1 VCLVGQSP
9 APPATAAD
17 AAAMARAA
25 LGWLAAADVASLTTA
40 EQADCL
46 RALERIRSVHTAAQA
61 RILAAFHAQDGYA
74 DDGHGS
80 PRTWLKWQARITD
93 GAASG
98 TIGWMR
104 RLTAHPAVRD
114 ALAAAAISESFARQ
128 ICTWTELLPADHRGD
143 ADVILLGAASGGAG
157 LGDLAGL
164 AEEIQRCTA
173 RPDCDRD
180 DDGFDDRRLYLSR
193 TLHGSGTVRGDLTPQ
208 CAAALAAVL
217 EALGKRAGPE
227 DLRSKWQRQ
236 HDALEEAMRRLIGSG
251 CLPERAGQ
259 PTQIM
264 LFMGLDELRGLPG
277 ASAAEAAW
285 AGSAA
290 GPGYDCDATVVPV
303 VTGHVD
309 TQVLDR
315 LAALLFGQ
323 DGGADHSGR
332 ARPGQ
337 PGHTGRDDQADEAGQ
352 ASEDGQADEAGQDGR
367 TTHAGNDQTGPDGR
381 GARPAA
387 HVEDSEAAAARR
399 RLAEEAVR
407 QILIDRAADLL
418 SGPGG
423 LAAWLRTG
431 LLDGPAASVSL
442 PLDVGAATETIP
454 AHLRRAVIARDRCCR
469 FPGCDQPAM
478 VCQPHHIVPRSQ
490 GGPTS
495 LTNLLLLCSFHHLI
509 AVHRWG
515 WGIVLLPDGTV
526 TATSP
531 DRTRTLRSHGPPSQA
546 A

>member
-1 VCLVGQSP
+1 MCLAGQSP

-40 EQADCL
+40 EQANCL
-46 RALERIRSVHTAAQA
+46 RALERVRSVHTAAQA
-61 RILAAFHAQDGYA
+61 RVLAAFHAQDGYA

-80 PRTWLKWQARITD
+80 PRTWLTWQTRIAD

-98 TIGWMR
+98 AIGWMR

-114 ALAAAAISESFARQ
+114 ALAAADISESFARL
-128 ICTWTELLPADHRGD
+128 ICSWTDLLPVDARDA
-143 ADVILLGAASGGAG
+143 ADVILLGAAVGGAG

-164 AEEIQRCTA
+164 AEEIRERTA
-173 RPDCDRD
+173 RPDPDGH
-180 DDGFDDRRLYLSR
+180 DDGFDDRGLYLGR
-193 TLHGSGTVRGDLTPQ
+193 TLRGAGTVRGDLTPQ

-236 HDALEEAMRRLIGSG
+236 HDALEEAMRRLIASG

-264 LFMGLDELRGLPG
+264 LFLGLDQLRGLPG

-285 AGSAA
+285 AGAAA
-290 GPGYDCDATVVPV
+290 GPGYDCDAAVVPV

-309 TQVLDR
+309 TQVLDQ
-315 LAALLFGQ
+315 LAALLLF
-323 DGGADHSGR
+323 
-332 ARPGQ
+332 
-337 PGHTGRDDQADEAGQ
+337 
-352 ASEDGQADEAGQDGR
+352 
-367 TTHAGNDQTGPDGR
+367 GPDGEADRRSRTRPDR
-381 GARPAA
+381 GVAGRADRG
-387 HVEDSEAAAARR
+387 EDSEAAASRR
-399 RLAEEAVR
+399 RLAEDAVR

-423 LAAWLRTG
+423 LAAWLRTR
-431 LLDGPAASVSL
+431 LLDGPAASMSL
-442 PLDVGAATETIP
+442 PLDIGAATETIP

-469 FPGCDQPAM
+469 FPGCNQPAM
-478 VCQPHHIVPRSQ
+478 ACQPHHIIPRSQ

-495 LTNLLLLCSFHHLI
+495 LSNLLLLCSFHHLI

-526 TATSP
+526 AATSP

>member
-1 VCLVGQSP
+1 VCLAGQPP
-9 APPATAAD
+9 AAPATAAD

-61 RILAAFHAQDGYA
+61 RVLAAFHAHDGYA

-80 PRTWLKWQARITD
+80 PRTWLKWQTRIAD

-98 TIGWMR
+98 AIGWMR

-114 ALAAAAISESFARQ
+114 ALAAAHISESFARQ
-128 ICTWTELLPADHRGD
+128 ICNWTDLLPDNARGD
-143 ADVILLGAASGGAG
+143 ADVILLGAAAGGAG

-164 AEEIQRCTA
+164 AEEIRERTA
-173 RPDCDRD
+173 RPDRDGD
-180 DDGFDDRRLYLSR
+180 DDGFDDRGLYLGR
-193 TLHGSGTVRGDLTPQ
+193 TLRGAGTVRGDLTPQ

-217 EALGKRAGPE
+217 EALGKRVGPE

-236 HDALEEAMRRLIGSG
+236 HDALEEALRRLIASG

-264 LFMGLDELRGLPG
+264 LFLGLNQLRGLPG

-285 AGSAA
+285 AGAGA
-290 GPGYDCDATVVPV
+290 GPGYDCDATLIPV

-315 LAALLFGQ
+315 LAALLLFGP
-323 DGGADHSGR
+323 GGEADRGGR
-332 ARPGQ
+332 ATSDGSVA
-337 PGHTGRDDQADEAGQ
+337 DQG
-352 ASEDGQADEAGQDGR
+352 G
-367 TTHAGNDQTGPDGR
+367 
-381 GARPAA
+381 
-387 HVEDSEAAAARR
+387 EDSEDAASRR
-399 RLAEEAVR
+399 RLAEDAVR

-423 LAAWLRTG
+423 LAAWLRTR
-431 LLDGPAASVSL
+431 LLDGPAASMSL
-442 PLDVGAATETIP
+442 PLDVGTATETIP

-478 VCQPHHIVPRSQ
+478 TCQPHHIIPRSQ

-526 TATSP
+526 TATNP
-531 DRTRTLRSHGPPSQA
+531 ERTRTLRSHGPPSQA

>member
-1 VCLVGQSP
+1 
-9 APPATAAD
+9 
-17 AAAMARAA
+17 
-25 LGWLAAADVASLTTA
+25 
-40 EQADCL
+40 
-46 RALERIRSVHTAAQA
+46 
-61 RILAAFHAQDGYA
+61 
-74 DDGHGS
+74 
-80 PRTWLKWQARITD
+80 
-93 GAASG
+93 
-98 TIGWMR
+98 
-104 RLTAHPAVRD
+104 
-114 ALAAAAISESFARQ
+114 
-128 ICTWTELLPADHRGD
+128 
-143 ADVILLGAASGGAG
+143 
-157 LGDLAGL
+157 
-164 AEEIQRCTA
+164 
-173 RPDCDRD
+173 
-180 DDGFDDRRLYLSR
+180 
-193 TLHGSGTVRGDLTPQ
+193 
-208 CAAALAAVL
+208 VL

-236 HDALEEAMRRLIGSG
+236 HDALEEALRRLIASG

-264 LFMGLDELRGLPG
+264 LFLGLDQLRGLSG

-285 AGSAA
+285 AGAAA
-290 GPGYDCDATVVPV
+290 GPGYDCDATMVPV

-309 TQVLDR
+309 TQVLDQ
-315 LAALLFGQ
+315 LAALLLSWPDGEADRGGRTRPDQPGRTGQ
-323 DGGADHSGR
+323 DG
-332 ARPGQ
+332 
-337 PGHTGRDDQADEAGQ
+337 QAGEAGQ
-352 ASEDGQADEAGQDGR
+352 ANKDSQTVAGQADYG
-367 TTHAGNDQTGPDGR
+367 
-381 GARPAA
+381 
-387 HVEDSEAAAARR
+387 EDSEAVAARR
-399 RLAEEAVR
+399 RLAEDGVR
-407 QILIDRAADLL
+407 QILIHRAADLL

-431 LLDGPAASVSL
+431 LLGGPAASMSL

-478 VCQPHHIVPRSQ
+478 ACQPHHVIPRSQ

-495 LTNLLLLCSFHHLI
+495 LTNLPLLCSFHHLI

>member
-1 VCLVGQSP
+1 MCLAGQLP
-9 APPATAAD
+9 AAPATVAD
-17 AAAMARAA
+17 AAVVARAA
-25 LGWLAAADVASLTTA
+25 LGWLATADVASLTTS

-46 RALERIRSVHTAAQA
+46 RALERVRSVHTAAQA
-61 RILAAFHAQDGYA
+61 RVLAAFHAQDGYA

-80 PRTWLKWQARITD
+80 PRTWLKWQTRIAD

-98 TIGWMR
+98 AIGWMR

-114 ALAAAAISESFARQ
+114 ALAAADISESFARQ
-128 ICTWTELLPADHRGD
+128 ICNWTDLLPDDARGD
-143 ADVILLGAASGGAG
+143 ADVILLGAAAGGAA

-164 AEEIQRCTA
+164 AEEIRKRTA
-173 RPDCDRD
+173 RPDPDTD
-180 DDGFDDRRLYLSR
+180 DDRFDDRGLYLGR
-193 TLHGSGTVRGDLTPQ
+193 TLRGAGTVRGDLTPQ
-208 CAAALAAVL
+208 CAAALTAVL

-236 HDALEEAMRRLIGSG
+236 HDALEEALRRLIASG

-264 LFMGLDELRGLPG
+264 LFLGLDQLRGLPG

-285 AGSAA
+285 AGAAA
-290 GPGYDCDATVVPV
+290 GPGYDCDATMVPV

-309 TQVLDR
+309 TQVLDQ
-315 LAALLFGQ
+315 LAALLLFGPDGEADRGCQTRPGQAGRTGQ
-323 DGGADHSGR
+323 DGPAGDAGPASENGQSSHVANGQT
-332 ARPGQ
+332 RPDR
-337 PGHTGRDDQADEAGQ
+337 TVAGQ
-352 ASEDGQADEAGQDGR
+352 AD
-367 TTHAGNDQTGPDGR
+367 R
-381 GARPAA
+381 G
-387 HVEDSEAAAARR
+387 EDSEAAATRR
-399 RLAEEAVR
+399 RLAEDAVR
-407 QILIDRAADLL
+407 QILIARAADLL
-418 SGPGG
+418 SGPTG

-431 LLDGPAASVSL
+431 LLSGPAASMSL
-442 PLDVGAATETIP
+442 PLDVGAASETIP

-478 VCQPHHIVPRSQ
+478 ACQPHHIIPRSQ

-515 WGIVLLPDGTV
+515 WAIVLLPDGTV